1 MEEICLEYCTD
12 IYQVRCCKIR
22 TLVTWI
28 AIAFPVLPWFTWLPP
43 APPHPPHLRTLTG
56 SDQRQGCRVPGQG
69 RPQHP
74 HSAPHH
80 AGVGQVLQPA
90 GGRLLP
96 PPVGRF
102 HHVLRRLHHR
112 GCHRGRAAHGR
123 REFKGSV
130 DVNRTEPGLS
140 APRLHRWVST
150 RHRNGTRHEF
160 DGRVNIHVWGLLLG
174 AVDRPSPPAPPWYS
188 WVSSVRCW
196 VRGQRWAAAQRL
208 NGDDTEHEWTKH
220 SIRAPGGVMK
230 GRGGWCKQ
238 SILVSTSGCKERT
251 WQR

>member
-1 MEEICLEYCTD
+1 MNCHRFSCL
-12 IYQVRCCKIR
+12 
-22 TLVTWI
+22 TLIHLV
-28 AIAFPVLPWFTWLPP
+28 A
-43 APPHPPHLRTLTG
+43 PPHLRTLTG

-140 APRLHRWVST
+140 APRSHRWVST

-160 DGRVNIHVWGLLLG
+160 DGRVSVHVWGLLLG
-174 AVDRPSPPAPPWYS
+174 AVDRPLPPAPLGILGS
-188 WVSSVRCW
+188 AVFNAGSERSVEPQHR
-196 VRGQRWAAAQRL
+196 
-208 NGDDTEHEWTKH
+208 D
-220 SIRAPGGVMK
+220 
-230 GRGGWCKQ
+230 
-238 SILVSTSGCKERT
+238 
-251 WQR
+251 